1 MTLRLRPDVYEAV
14 RRSASG
20 NFRSITAE
28 INELLVEVINTKEK
42 ASDVALGK
50 QSDAS
55 ITNE

>member
-14 RRSASG
+14 HRSASG

-28 INELLVEVINTKEK
+28 INELLFETINAKEK
-42 ASDVALGK
+42 ASDLALGK